1 MAAVLWRRAVPLVEL
16 GGCAGKSPCLPFT
29 RTYRTHKY
37 LRAVNA
43 LCCRGSAHSALTR
56 PAALVRRVVHFS
68 FTGVDA
74 MSNKRWT
81 MAAVAMGALLSSAPA
96 LAEEFRCTGAVGAV
110 ALDNLFVPDGATCV
124 LDRTRLNGSVVVG
137 RGATLRAHSVAING
151 NLQAEGAAFVGVGG
165 YSTVGGSVQIVQ
177 GGGASIERARI
188 KGDIQ
193 FESNNSPIAANH
205 NSVGGSLQAF
215 QNMGGLVFNGNRMNG
230 NMQCKENIPAP
241 VGRGNQSPSK
251 EDQCARL

>member
-1 MAAVLWRRAVPLVEL
+1 MSLL
-16 GGCAGKSPCLPFT
+16 
-29 RTYRTHKY
+29 
-37 LRAVNA
+37 
-43 LCCRGSAHSALTR
+43 GSAWSLGAYRAPGGLTTFR
-56 PAALVRRVVHFS
+56 SDV
-68 FTGVDA
+68 
-74 MSNKRWT
+74 MSNKRLV
-81 MAAVAMGALLSSAPA
+81 MSAVAMSAVLASAPA

-151 NLQAEGAAFVGVGG
+151 NVQAEGAAFVGVAG

-188 KGDIQ
+188 KGDLQ
-193 FESNNSPIAANH
+193 FESNVSALSATANII
-205 NSVGGSLQAF
+205 GGSLQAF
-215 QNMGGLVFNGNRMNG
+215 QNLGGAAFNNNRMNG
-230 NMQCKENIPAP
+230 NMQCKENVPAP
-241 VGRGNQSPSK
+241 TGSGNRSPSK